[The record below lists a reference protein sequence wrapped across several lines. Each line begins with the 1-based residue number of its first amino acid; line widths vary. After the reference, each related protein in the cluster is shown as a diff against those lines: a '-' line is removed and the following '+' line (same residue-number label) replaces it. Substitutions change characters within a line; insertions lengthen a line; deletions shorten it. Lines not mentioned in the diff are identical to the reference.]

1 MVSMKT
7 RNQHTQSTA
16 DTQPQDGRITESAL
30 SHPRTAAAFRTTK
43 RLVGC
48 YLGLSVLT
56 LVAIFLLRNHHSEVN
71 STVWIRGSIVAA
83 TAVLMFAFAS
93 RAACGS
99 RDGYRRVRIMSAIM
113 VVAIAVI
120 ISLPG
125 FIPVW
130 MKIEQGACGL
140 LLIGVVAVVNGKHL
154 RSLFGTK

>member
-7 RNQHTQSTA
+7 NNQNAQSTA
-16 DTQPQDGRITESAL
+16 DTQTRKITGSAL
-30 SHPRTAAAFRTTK
+30 SHPRTAAAFRTTR

-56 LVAIFLLRNHHSEVN
+56 LVATFLLRNHHSEVN
-71 STVWIRGSIVAA
+71 STVWIRGGIVAA
-83 TAVLMFAFAS
+83 TAVLMFAFAT
-93 RAACGS
+93 RAAHGS